1 MATSVEGE
9 YWLVSAPGKPSKD
22 AAYKELVA
30 KCGGLANA
38 WQFNVP
44 ADLKVGTLDSLV
56 ALSDDLVRLDP
67 FVEGV
72 VRKIASM
79 LQELLA
85 DHEDKL
91 AESLTAEGQTC
102 DDYVRCVLGAYCTGE
117 AVVCAVGNKHWCVR
131 LG

>member
-1 MATSVEGE
+1 MSAEGD
-9 YWLVSAPGKPSKD
+9 YWIISAPGKPSKD
-22 AAYKELVA
+22 AAYKEILG
-30 KCGGLANA
+30 KTSSLANA

-56 ALSDDLVRLDP
+56 ALSDDLVKLDP

-79 LQELLA
+79 LQDLLA

-91 AESLTAEGQTC
+91 AESLTAEGQSC
-102 DDYVRCVLGAYCTGE
+102 DDYVRYGGFAVARPPPPLPYSAWEPRGGE
-117 AVVCAVGNKHWCVR
+117 SV
-131 LG
+131 